1 MKYFFQDYLAMPL
14 SILLFL
20 LIAPT
25 VMLGGVIFA
34 THILG
39 VLPDTGIC
47 QKMEK

>member
-25 VMLGGVIFA
+25 VMLGGVKLA
-34 THILG
+34 LTLVHLTP
-39 VLPDTGIC
+39 VC
-47 QKMEK
+47 EVRK

>member
-1 MKYFFQDYLAMPL
+1 MKYFFQDYLAMPII
-14 SILLFL
+14 ILLFL

-25 VMLGGVIFA
+25 VIVFA

-47 QKMEK
+47 QKVEK